1 MGDPDDGAGGPG
13 NLVADDP
20 DDAENLMF
28 GADDN
33 AEIIMPDD
41 RTVNYVFPVE
51 VIVIGALTDDDY
63 RAIERRIWT
72 DFGEAWTQQSI

>member
-1 MGDPDDGAGGPG
+1 MGDPDDGAGDLG
-13 NLVADDP
+13 NLVVGTP

-28 GADDN
+28 GTDDN